1 MVDHFDLEIIF
12 TDMFFQVF
20 FRMSNIKVFG
30 GSSHPELVSQICDRL
45 GIPVGNAKCTK
56 FMNGE
61 TNVEIQESVR
71 GEDVFIVQVF
81 FVFELSLINVG
92 YFT

>member
-1 MVDHFDLEIIF
+1 MKQYFWGYGRSFQIIKRSF
-12 TDMFFQVF
+12 LKICFFQKIY

-81 FVFELSLINVG
+81 FVI
-92 YFT
+92 

>member
-1 MVDHFDLEIIF
+1 
-12 TDMFFQVF
+12 
-20 FRMSNIKVFG
+20 MSNIKVFG

-71 GEDVFIVQVF
+71 GEDVFIVQVL
-81 FVFELSLINVG
+81 FVIELPLISLG
-92 YFT
+92 YST